1 MASPFLIFLAGT
13 VAYALFRLSRV
24 GRRPKGC
31 PPGPPT
37 LPILGNLH
45 QIPKK
50 NAHVQFKKWA
60 DEYGPIY
67 SLILGTIVTIRSGIY
82 SSRPEAYISSRASD
96 GCRMVLMEY
105 GNQWRRIRKFF
116 HAFLQLK
123 AIKAYVPCL
132 ELESTSVMADLLDKP
147 QLIFHHIRR
156 YTNSVSTQLVYEF
169 RTPRID
175 DPKLLLMYDTMEK
188 FGDVTG
194 AGAAALLDVFPVL
207 RYLPPGIRPLYN
219 HALSI
224 RKASLDLAGDLWF
237 EAKRKVREGT
247 AKPCF
252 CVGLADAQAK
262 EDVDDMGLAMT
273 ASTGLEAA
281 SDTTACILSGF
292 IQAMVIYRDAQKKAQ
307 KAVDRV
313 CGDRFP
319 TMADMDNPEAQYIR
333 ACVKEIL
340 RWMPTAT
347 LGVPHAVI
355 RADEYMGYRIPK
367 GASVV
372 LSIWGIH
379 KDEKRYKNPRA
390 FDPSRYMD
398 DTTTSSESALGPD
411 PTKRD
416 HFGFGAGHRICEGMH
431 VVDRTLFLFI
441 SRPVWA
447 FDLSPAK
454 DADGNDI
461 IPNQDDLIGNFLRQ
475 PRPFPLGVKPR
486 SESRAAAV
494 RQAWKD
500 AQELLDQDQQWKE
513 TPEGMPFTL

>member
-1 MASPFLIFLAGT
+1 MAPTGPVT
-13 VAYALFRLSRV
+13 ALWAQSIH
-24 GRRPKGC
+24 
-31 PPGPPT
+31 T
-37 LPILGNLH
+37 
-45 QIPKK
+45 
-50 NAHVQFKKWA
+50 FKA
-60 DEYGPIY
+60 
-67 SLILGTIVTIRSGIY
+67 V
-82 SSRPEAYISSRASD
+82 
-96 GCRMVLMEY
+96 
-105 GNQWRRIRKFF
+105 
-116 HAFLQLK
+116 
-123 AIKAYVPCL
+123 KAYVPYL
-132 ELESTSVMADLLDKP
+132 ELETTSVMTDLLDKP

-156 YTNSVSTQLVYEF
+156 YTNSVSTQLVYGF

-207 RYLPPGIRPLYN
+207 RYLPPAIRPLYN

-252 CVGLADAQAK
+252 CVGLGIGQTK

-281 SDTTACILSGF
+281 SDTTACTLSGF

-307 KAVDRV
+307 EGGRP
-313 CGDRFP
+313 C
-319 TMADMDNPEAQYIR
+319 AQYLR

-347 LGVPHAVI
+347 LGVPHAII
-355 RADEYMGYRIPK
+355 RADGYMGYRIPK

-372 LSIWGIH
+372 LNIWGIH
-379 KDEKRYKNPRA
+379 RDEKRYKNPRA
-390 FDPSRYMD
+390 FEPSRYMD
-398 DTTTSSESALGPD
+398 DTTTSSESALGLD

-416 HFGFGAGHRICEGMH
+416 HFGFGAGRCICEGMH
-431 VVDRTLFLFI
+431 VVVDRTLFLFI
-441 SRPVWA
+441 SR
-447 FDLSPAK
+447 L

-475 PRPFPLGVKPR
+475 PRPFPLRVKPR

-494 RQAWKD
+494 CQAWKD

>member
-1 MASPFLIFLAGT
+1 MAPT
-13 VAYALFRLSRV
+13 
-24 GRRPKGC
+24 
-31 PPGPPT
+31 GPNQ
-37 LPILGNLH
+37 LEVEPILAAL
-45 QIPKK
+45 
-50 NAHVQFKKWA
+50 QFKA
-60 DEYGPIY
+60 
-67 SLILGTIVTIRSGIY
+67 V
-82 SSRPEAYISSRASD
+82 
-96 GCRMVLMEY
+96 
-105 GNQWRRIRKFF
+105 
-116 HAFLQLK
+116 
-123 AIKAYVPCL
+123 KAYVPYL
-132 ELESTSVMADLLDKP
+132 ELETTSVMTDLLDKP

-156 YTNSVSTQLVYEF
+156 YTNSVSTQLVYGF

-207 RYLPPGIRPLYN
+207 RYLPPAIRPLYN

-247 AKPCF
+247 AK
-252 CVGLADAQAK
+252 
-262 EDVDDMGLAMT
+262 
-273 ASTGLEAA
+273 
-281 SDTTACILSGF
+281 
-292 IQAMVIYRDAQKKAQ
+292 RR

-313 CGDRFP
+313 CGDRLP
-319 TMADMDNPEAQYIR
+319 TMADMDNPEAQYLR

-347 LGVPHAVI
+347 LGVPHAII
-355 RADEYMGYRIPK
+355 RADGYMGYRIPK

-372 LSIWGIH
+372 LNIWGIH
-379 KDEKRYKNPRA
+379 RDEKRYKNPRA
-390 FDPSRYMD
+390 FEPSRYMD
-398 DTTTSSESALGPD
+398 DTTTSSESALGLD

-416 HFGFGAGHRICEGMH
+416 HFGFGAGRCICEGMH
-431 VVDRTLFLFI
+431 VV
-441 SRPVWA
+441 
-447 FDLSPAK
+447 

-475 PRPFPLGVKPR
+475 PRPFPLRVKPR

-494 RQAWKD
+494 CQAWKD